1 MKKFDKRLQKID
13 DALHQKFGEE
23 QLSGEIVKKLLIK
36 KGHEELAATYAP
48 DEVISIR
55 RPDGNRNRRVREI
68 PTAELL
74 WICLYGNEK

>member
-1 MKKFDKRLQKID
+1 MKNYDKRLQKID

-23 QLSGEIVKKLLIK
+23 QISGANLKKWLIK
-36 KGHEELAATYAP
+36 KGHEELAAIYAP

-68 PTAELL
+68 PTSELMWL
-74 WICLYGNEK
+74 CLYGNEG